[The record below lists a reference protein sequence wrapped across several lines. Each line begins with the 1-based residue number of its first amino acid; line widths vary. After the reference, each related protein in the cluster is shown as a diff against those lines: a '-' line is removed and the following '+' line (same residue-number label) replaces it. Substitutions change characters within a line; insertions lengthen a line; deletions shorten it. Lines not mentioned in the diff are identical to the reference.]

1 METFIVYNLDTRL
14 PVSVGESIKAEL
26 ARFETA
32 EKTKIRAEN
41 LIAEEISLP
50 KMWERSETYSKKP
63 WGPPPQCTVGSNVF
77 AYNVSLSVVHEVEVV
92 VAKERVFH
100 KQSEAASTAPVS
112 GWDFSNCKGRRTPPK
127 SG

>member
-50 KMWERSETYSKKP
+50 KILERSETYSKKP
-63 WGPPPQCTVGSNVF
+63 WAPLLSALWDRMCSPITSRSPSSMKWKLSSQRSVYFISNRKPR
-77 AYNVSLSVVHEVEVV
+77 A
-92 VAKERVFH
+92 
-100 KQSEAASTAPVS
+100 
-112 GWDFSNCKGRRTPPK
+112 RRHP
-127 SG
+127 GG